1 MKPNCSTAAAPHVQY
16 AKTRGFRRDSETS
29 FGRTAISV
37 PGLPTI
43 RAHLHRTLSQSVS
56 PPVCIC
62 PSVSQPLFFS
72 DSILSPGSG
81 REGPGEGERGWG
93 RPRHRRTQPGCCA
106 TDHL

>member
-43 RAHLHRTLSQSVS
+43 RAHLHRTLSQSS
-56 PPVCIC
+56 
-62 PSVSQPLFFS
+62 PSVPRLQLPVRQSAVVFFRLNS
-72 DSILSPGSG
+72 VPGL
-81 REGPGEGERGWG
+81 REGGTE
-93 RPRHRRTQPGCCA
+93 
-106 TDHL
+106 